1 MSAPASQPSATSTAT
16 TTAVLA
22 MLLGM
27 LMFSLN
33 DTIGKWM
40 VTTYS
45 VGQLLFLR
53 SLVAV
58 IVLLPFMW
66 RIGLKQVLFVERPVL
81 QIIRVILSTAEVYA
95 FYFAVSYLPL
105 ADVMTFWLAAPIY
118 IAALSPFFLGEHVGW
133 RRWAAITIGFLGVLI
148 ALKPSSAMFTL
159 PAVISIF
166 GTMAFT
172 IMLMLGRSLRKTPG
186 SILVFWQMAAATIA
200 GLCTTPFQWVT
211 PTPVDLSLMAV
222 LGVVAMLAHVLMT
235 YSMKN
240 APAASVAPLQYTLLF
255 WAIVFGWLVFGD
267 IPSVPVMIGA
277 ALIVASGLYIF
288 FRERALKKTESVL
301 PAVPE

>member
-1 MSAPASQPSATSTAT
+1 
-16 TTAVLA
+16 
-22 MLLGM
+22 
-27 LMFSLN
+27 
-33 DTIGKWM
+33 
-40 VTTYS
+40 
-45 VGQLLFLR
+45 
-53 SLVAV
+53 
-58 IVLLPFMW
+58 
-66 RIGLKQVLFVERPVL
+66 
-81 QIIRVILSTAEVYA
+81 
-95 FYFAVSYLPL
+95 
-105 ADVMTFWLAAPIY
+105 
-118 IAALSPFFLGEHVGW
+118 
-133 RRWAAITIGFLGVLI
+133 
-148 ALKPSSAMFTL
+148 MFTL

-186 SILVFWQMAAATIA
+186 SVLVFWQMAAATIA

>member
-1 MSAPASQPSATSTAT
+1 
-16 TTAVLA
+16 
-22 MLLGM
+22 MLIGM

-40 VTTYS
+40 VSTYS

-58 IVLLPFMW
+58 LVLLPFMW
-66 RIGLKQVLFVERPVL
+66 RIGFRQVFMVERPVL
-81 QIIRVILSTAEVYA
+81 QILRIILSTAEVYA

-118 IAALSPFFLGEHVGW
+118 IAALSPIFLGEHVGW
-133 RRWAAITIGFLGVLI
+133 RRWSAIAVGFLGVVI

-172 IMLMLGRSLRKTPG
+172 VMLMLGRSLRKTPG
-186 SILVFWQMAAATIA
+186 SVLVFWQMAGATIA
-200 GLCTTPFQWVT
+200 GLCTVPFQWVA
-211 PTPVDLSLMAV
+211 PTEIDLTLMAV
-222 LGVVAMLAHVLMT
+222 LGIVAMLAHVLMT
-235 YSMKN
+235 YSLKI
-240 APAASVAPLQYTLLF
+240 APAVTVAPLQYTLLF

-267 IPSVPVMIGA
+267 IPSVPVMVGA
-277 ALIVASGLYIF
+277 ALIVCSGLYIF
-288 FRERALKKTESVL
+288 FRERSLQKAESVL